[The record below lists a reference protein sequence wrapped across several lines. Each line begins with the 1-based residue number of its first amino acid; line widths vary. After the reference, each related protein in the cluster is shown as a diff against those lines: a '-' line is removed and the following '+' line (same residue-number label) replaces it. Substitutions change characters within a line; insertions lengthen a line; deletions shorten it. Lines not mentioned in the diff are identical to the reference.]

1 MASQG
6 RYSDANALQ
15 FGATAADTQG
25 RATHVA
31 KHKKRNKGLHIVFD
45 PVARQYDPVYQLLPL
60 ATSHYVAAK
69 NGCGTQKVCGGLSAE
84 KAGAQRE
91 RQEVFD

>member
-15 FGATAADTQG
+15 FGATATDTQG

-45 PVARQYDPVYQLLPL
+45 PVARQWDPV
-60 ATSHYVAAK
+60 
-69 NGCGTQKVCGGLSAE
+69 
-84 KAGAQRE
+84 
-91 RQEVFD
+91 